1 MNQFKK
7 IEFGIVTGIFLLLLF
22 SVLYPSLIYNVFE
35 LQDIY
40 GTKFAEYNQVFD
52 YYIHFLLPVMGQM
65 AMVYISFLLVN
76 FLIVPELLEKGKWIT
91 GVLLLFPLIV
101 VYFLI
106 SIVCNSY
113 YNGYLLGVYDTVR
126 GAHMHF
132 TKSAFI
138 TTVFS
143 TIIYIVYYY
152 GRKAFYE
159 LLYTRYATDMP
170 FRQMMTEIFW
180 ASGLF
185 VVVFCLSFGDSRD
198 LALMTLFFGP
208 SQIAVFFILRY
219 RVFPDFMESHHN
231 KVLLI
236 RDLAITII
244 ACNLLMALITRS
256 IGHRQGSWFAA
267 IGFIGV
273 WVSVMAV
280 TPISW
285 FLFKSRKK
293 QQQTVVTLKKAL
305 GRSAADLDFLRSQI
319 NPHFLFNA
327 LNTLYGTALQEEAA
341 RTSEGIQ
348 KLGDMMRFMLH
359 DNNLEKIPL
368 DKEVAYLQNYIALQR
383 LRVLSS
389 PDILIEVNIDESQC
403 QHEIAPMLLIPFVEN
418 AFKHGI
424 SLRHRSRIVISLSC
438 TAEQIFF
445 DVYNSVHPRPENDPE
460 REGMGIGLNNVKE
473 RLALLYP
480 RQHEL
485 SIRQTA
491 TEFFIHLTI
500 DVNK

>member
-1 MNQFKK
+1 MDQFRK
-7 IEFGIVTGIFLLLLF
+7 IEFGIITGIFLLLTF
-22 SVLYPSLIYNVFE
+22 SLLYPSIVYNVFE

-40 GTKFAEYNQVFD
+40 GYKFVQYHQVFD
-52 YYIHFLLPVMGQM
+52 YYLHYLLPYVGSFTV
-65 AMVYISFLLVN
+65 VYVSFLLVN
-76 FLIVPELLEKGKWIT
+76 FVIVPEFFEKGRWLG
-91 GVLLLFPLIV
+91 GVLLLVPTLLF
-101 VYFLI
+101 YFLMMM
-106 SIVCNSY
+106 VANSY
-113 YNGYLLGVYDTVR
+113 YNGYLLGVYNTVR

-132 TKSAFI
+132 AKSAFI
-138 TTVFS
+138 TTIFS
-143 TIIYIVYYY
+143 AVVYVAYY
-152 GRKAFYE
+152 FAKNAFSAYLYPRLSKDMVYRK
-159 LLYTRYATDMP
+159 
-170 FRQMMTEIFW
+170 MMKEIFW
-180 ASGLF
+180 ASGALL
-185 VVVFCLSFGDSRD
+185 VFMCLAFSDSRD
-198 LALMTLFFGP
+198 LFVMIFFFGP

-219 RVFPDFMESHHN
+219 KVFPGFVDEHHN
-231 KVLLI
+231 KAFFI
-236 RDLAITII
+236 RDIVITVL
-244 ACNLLMALITRS
+244 ACNLLMALLARS
-256 IGHRQGSWFAA
+256 IGHERGEVFVAMAA
-267 IGFIGV
+267 IGCM
-273 WVSVMAV
+273 VSVMGV
-280 TPISW
+280 FPIGW
-285 FLFKSRKK
+285 YLYKTQQK
-293 QQQTVVTLKKAL
+293 QVSTVVNLKKAL
-305 GRSAADLDFLRSQI
+305 GHSAANLDFLRSQI

-359 DNNLEKIPL
+359 DNHLEKIAL

-438 TAEQIFF
+438 TTDQIFF

-480 RQHEL
+480 HKHEL
-485 SIRQTA
+485 SIRQTG

-500 DVNK
+500 DVK